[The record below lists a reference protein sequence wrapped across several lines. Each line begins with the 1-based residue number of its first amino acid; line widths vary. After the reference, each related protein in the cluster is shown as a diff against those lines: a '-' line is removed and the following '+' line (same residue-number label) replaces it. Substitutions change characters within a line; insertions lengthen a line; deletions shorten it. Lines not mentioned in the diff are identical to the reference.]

1 MLAKLNSGYLDGLSA
16 NLVEVEVSVHK
27 GLRSFTIVGLADT
40 AIKEAKERVSLALKS
55 SGLKP
60 PHLQNSKVLI
70 NLAPADIK
78 KTGALY
84 DLPIALGFV
93 TASEQANFNFKNKL
107 FFGELALDGSLKP
120 IKGAFLFALLAKE
133 KNYKEIIVPEQN
145 RKEAN
150 LVNFYS
156 NKNNSMAQP
165 LKITGLST
173 LTEVL
178 LYLQGKFS
186 PNEKSEETLIPKI
199 NEVKKQGQIE
209 YGWIKGQQKAKKA
222 LLIAAA
228 GSHNLLLQ
236 GPPGAGKTLLAKSVL
251 SILPQLEPEEVLE
264 LAKIYSLTG
273 TLAQNQLILE
283 QRPFRAPHHSASASS
298 LIGGGSPKI
307 RPGEITLS
315 HRGILFLDEFP
326 EFHRDVL
333 EALRQPLEAGEIT
346 IQRAS
351 QTIAFPANFTL
362 IAAANPCPCG
372 HLDDPQKECTCL
384 SSQVASYRRK
394 LSGPL
399 IDRIDLFAFANA
411 VKYEELVEESDN
423 QETAEALNLVKVA
436 RKIQKQRFQNENI
449 LTNSEMQLSQIK
461 KYCPLGR
468 ASEEILKQ
476 WVNSGKLSARSYH
489 KIIKISRTIADLEES
504 PSITEKHIQE
514 ALSFRKPAD

>member
-16 NLVEVEVSVHK
+16 NLVEVEVSAHK

-40 AIKEAKERVSLALKS
+40 AIKEAKERVSLAIKS

-93 TASEQANFNFKNKL
+93 VASEQANFNFKDKL

-133 KNYKEIIVPEQN
+133 RRLQEIILPKQN
-145 RKEAN
+145 KEEAN

-156 NKNNSMAQP
+156 NKNDSIAQP
-165 LKITGLST
+165 LKVTGLST

-186 PNEKSEETLIPKI
+186 PNEKSEEAPAPKL

-273 TLAQNQLILE
+273 ALAQNQLILE

-351 QTIAFPANFTL
+351 QT
-362 IAAANPCPCG
+362 
-372 HLDDPQKECTCL
+372 
-384 SSQVASYRRK
+384 
-394 LSGPL
+394 
-399 IDRIDLFAFANA
+399 
-411 VKYEELVEESDN
+411 
-423 QETAEALNLVKVA
+423 
-436 RKIQKQRFQNENI
+436 
-449 LTNSEMQLSQIK
+449 
-461 KYCPLGR
+461 
-468 ASEEILKQ
+468 
-476 WVNSGKLSARSYH
+476 
-489 KIIKISRTIADLEES
+489 
-504 PSITEKHIQE
+504 
-514 ALSFRKPAD
+514 

>member
-16 NLVEVEVSVHK
+16 NLVEVEVSAHK
-27 GLRSFTIVGLADT
+27 GLRSFAIVGLADT

-55 SGLKP
+55 AGLKP
-60 PHLQNSKVLI
+60 PHLQNSKVLV

-84 DLPIALGFV
+84 DLPIALGFT
-93 TASEQANFNFKNKL
+93 TASEQAEFNFQDKL

-120 IKGAFLFALLAKE
+120 IRGAFLFALLAKE
-133 KNYKEIIVPEQN
+133 KNLKEIVLPLEN
-145 RKEAN
+145 KKEAD

-156 NKNNSMAQP
+156 KDDSITQP
-165 LKITGLST
+165 LKVTGLST

-178 LYLQGKFS
+178 LYLQGKFT
-186 PNEKSEETLIPKI
+186 PQEITEKHLLGQPP
-199 NEVKKQGQIE
+199 VVAKKQGQIE
-209 YGWIKGQQKAKKA
+209 YGWIKGQQKAKRA
-222 LLIAAA
+222 LLITAA

-236 GPPGAGKTLLAKSVL
+236 GPPGAGKTLLAKSIL
-251 SILPQLEPEEVLE
+251 SILPKLEKEEVLD
-264 LAKIYSLTG
+264 LAKIYSLLG
-273 TLAQNQLILE
+273 SFNQTQLVLE

-298 LIGGGSPKI
+298 LIGGGSSKI

-333 EALRQPLEAGEIT
+333 EALRQPLEAGEI
-346 IQRAS
+346 IVQRAA
-351 QTIAFPANFTL
+351 QTITFPANFTL

-384 SSQVASYRRK
+384 ANQIASYRRK

-399 IDRIDLFAFANA
+399 IDRIDLFAFVNA
-411 VKYEELVEESDN
+411 VKYEELVEESN
-423 QETAEALNLVKVA
+423 TGETTEALSSVKKA
-436 RKIQKQRFQNENI
+436 REIQKQRFQNENI

-461 KYCPLGR
+461 KYCPLGND
-468 ASEEILKQ
+468 SQETLKQ
-476 WVNSGKLSARSYH
+476 WVDSGKLSARSYH
-489 KIIKISRTIADLEES
+489 KIIKISRTIADLEGS
-504 PSITEKHIQE
+504 PSITEKHVLE
-514 ALSFRKPAD
+514 ALSFRKID

>member
-16 NLVEVEVSVHK
+16 NLVEVEVSAHK
-27 GLRSFTIVGLADT
+27 GLRSFAIVGLADT

-55 SGLKP
+55 AGLKP
-60 PHLQNSKVLI
+60 PHLQNSKVLV

-84 DLPIALGFV
+84 DLPIALGFAV
-93 TASEQANFNFKNKL
+93 ASEQIELDFKDKL

-120 IKGAFLFALLAKE
+120 IKGAFLFALLSKE
-133 KNYKEIIVPEQN
+133 KNLKEIILPQEN
-145 RKEAN
+145 IEEAS

-156 NKNNSMAQP
+156 KEDSIAQP
-165 LKITGLST
+165 LKVTGLNN
-173 LTEVL
+173 LTEAL
-178 LYLQGKFS
+178 LYLQGKFT
-186 PNEKSEETLIPKI
+186 PKATPEKPSLNQELMTP
-199 NEVKKQGQIE
+199 KKQGQIE
-209 YGWIKGQQKAKKA
+209 YGWIKGQQKAKRA

-236 GPPGAGKTLLAKSVL
+236 GPPGAGKTLLAKSIL
-251 SILPQLEPEEVLE
+251 SILPKLEKEEVLE
-264 LAKIYSLTG
+264 LAKIYSLLGSFNQT
-273 TLAQNQLILE
+273 QLILE

-298 LIGGGSPKI
+298 LIGGGSSKI

-333 EALRQPLEAGEIT
+333 EALRQPIEAGEIMV
-346 IQRAS
+346 QRAS
-351 QTIAFPANFTL
+351 QTITFPANFTL

-384 SSQVASYRRK
+384 ASQIASYRRK

-411 VKYEELVEESDN
+411 VKYEELVEESN
-423 QETAEALNLVKVA
+423 TRETIEALSSVKKA
-436 RKIQKQRFQNENI
+436 REIQKQRFRNENI

-461 KYCPLGR
+461 KYCPLGNDSQ
-468 ASEEILKQ
+468 ATLKQ

-489 KIIKISRTIADLEES
+489 KIIKLSRTIADLEES
-504 PSITEKHIQE
+504 PSIKEQHIQE
-514 ALSFRKPAD
+514 ALSFRKPD